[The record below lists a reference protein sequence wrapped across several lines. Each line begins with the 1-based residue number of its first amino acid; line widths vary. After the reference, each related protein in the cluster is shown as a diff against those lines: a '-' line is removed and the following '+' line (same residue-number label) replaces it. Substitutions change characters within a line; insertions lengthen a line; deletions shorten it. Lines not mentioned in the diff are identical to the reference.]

1 MCLLESVFDKRQ
13 EWTETRANIFK
24 LRASLFR
31 LLSLYLSF
39 CSPTSVIYKNT
50 LRGRNTLRPILK
62 CIREQEHEHRPSIT
76 DCGNLLTSCLPV
88 EKFELATRLK
98 ELEFEKEC
106 GRCCTILCD
115 HSINAFCFIQK
126 MIWPSDTLVITLHW
140 LQCKRGKG
148 TPCVLAWAFGVFQ

>member
-1 MCLLESVFDKRQ
+1 MVEPKPVYKYMCLLESVFDKRQ

-50 LRGRNTLRPILK
+50 LRVRNTLRPILK

-76 DCGNLLTSCLPV
+76 DCGNLLTSCLTV
-88 EKFELATRLK
+88 QQFELVQAVNESRGTRN
-98 ELEFEKEC
+98 C
-106 GRCCTILCD
+106 N
-115 HSINAFCFIQK
+115 S
-126 MIWPSDTLVITLHW
+126 S
-140 LQCKRGKG
+140 
-148 TPCVLAWAFGVFQ
+148 